1 MTNASRY
8 DRLVSRSWTRQEMV
22 KELETM
28 EVADVS
34 QKPFGDLGCGCAVGW
49 VSS

>member
-1 MTNASRY
+1 
-8 DRLVSRSWTRQEMV
+8 MV